1 MIKFLFLLLP
11 FTRVGSGDSFDVG
24 TWESGD
30 NPGAGS
36 QDFTVFTDTGLNGN
50 FKRIWRAIKNLLN
63 SDGTIQNDKLTGAN
77 LIPATTADGSTI
89 EFNNA
94 TGAKTLRIKDL
105 GVTTAKI
112 NDLAVTTAKIATD
125 AVDNTILKDD
135 ASVDANRAVTTN
147 HIRDGNVTSA
157 KIADFAVTCAKQ
169 ATSQVGYQIYGDTR
183 VSGFSAGNTVAAIM
197 EWAETSA
204 SDVVKIAVKWHPQ
217 PGDRYVKLACRI
229 KTSNAAGAVTATI
242 SDGSTS
248 ASVATTATA
257 YSGASGGWVVAI
269 LDGGAVLGD
278 KENYATGGFTL
289 DITVALKCAGGFT
302 GNMKD
307 VVLYVLKGVQT

>member
-112 NDLAVTTAKIATD
+112 NAAAVGTAQLATD
-125 AVDNTILKDD
+125 SVDNTILKDD

-147 HIRDGNVTSA
+147 HIRDASVTA
-157 KIADFAVTCAKQ
+157 AKQ
-169 ATSQVGYQIYGDTR
+169 AHDITSRKILLVFAQKVLSSSTYGWVGDVQFTANLGVRMPRPGSITFMMGKGSAGAEAAATSATFGTWTFAINDYVGIEYTAAGTNIAVTKNGSFTGLQIA
-183 VSGFSAGNTVAAIM
+183 VSGFTAPV
-197 EWAETSA
+197 
-204 SDVVKIAVKWHPQ
+204 
-217 PGDRYVKLACRI
+217 L
-229 KTSNAAGAVTATI
+229 VTI
-242 SDGSTS
+242 
-248 ASVATTATA
+248 
-257 YSGASGGWVVAI
+257 
-269 LDGGAVLGD
+269 
-278 KENYATGGFTL
+278 
-289 DITVALKCAGGFT
+289 DIEFD
-302 GNMKD
+302 N
-307 VVLYVLKGVQT
+307 